1 MTTFV
6 QKIDAGL
13 YRRGF
18 ALADARK
25 LVRNQILLALGGS
38 ALACLVTGF
47 SGWGFS
53 FAAGAAIISV
63 NFWWLVKAAQELVRV
78 KHGAVF
84 TLLTLF
90 YGRLVLTGVAIAALV
105 AWLGASVFGLLAGL
119 STVVLNATLWGVLQI
134 RHKVPATGNGKEA

>member
-1 MTTFV
+1 MTRLV
-6 QKIDAGL
+6 QKIDGLL

-25 LVRNQILLALGGS
+25 LMRNQIILAAAGS
-38 ALACLVTGF
+38 ALACLATGF
-47 SGWGFS
+47 SSWGLS
-53 FAAGAAIISV
+53 FAAGALIISM
-63 NFWWLVKAAQELVRV
+63 NFWWLSKAAQELVKV
-78 KHGAVF
+78 KDGAVF

-119 STVVLNATLWGVLQI
+119 TTVVINATLWGVLQI
-134 RHKVPATGNGKEA
+134 WHKVPATGNGKEA